1 MDNYYQ
7 NMLDVEGL
15 DPTLQAPSDDWL
27 NNETQESLLRWL
39 FKRQNLDVVEY
50 LMHREVFIKSIGEK
64 LKYAL
69 TAKEL
74 VYKSLPGIASVEKMR
89 MSPRKLAEQELV
101 KWRTSARKD
110 LKRLLAVE
118 YPVRR
123 DWLNRKIRH
132 QNSSQVIDF
141 YRKTDSYIWELMA
154 ANNIVETLYNYGL
167 TLDKMKRLGIQE
179 FLDYGAG
186 IGTFV
191 IAGHEQGFKTVHM
204 DLPSQ
209 TSKFAKWRYGI
220 RGIQIQMIEAN
231 GDHSDIPKANTILC
245 TEVVEHVPDPLSLLD
260 SFAHAIPKRGYLI
273 VSESCKETDK
283 FISHLPA
290 NKWLGGKRFDLEL
303 RRRGFVEVLAK
314 PVIKPRIFR
323 KHK

>member
-7 NMLDVEGL
+7 NMLDVEDL
-15 DPTLQAPSDDWL
+15 DPTLQEPSGDWL
-27 NNETQESLLRWL
+27 LNETQESLLRWL

-50 LMHREVFIKSIGEK
+50 LVHRDVFIKSIAEK

-74 VYKSLPGIASVEKMR
+74 VYKSVPGIVDDEKMR
-89 MSPRKLAEQELV
+89 MSPRKLAEHELV
-101 KWRTSARKD
+101 NWRASAKKHIRQ
-110 LKRLLAVE
+110 LLAVE

-123 DWLNRKIRH
+123 DWLKRKIGH
-132 QNSSQVIDF
+132 QNSSQVVDF

-167 TLDKMKRLGIQE
+167 TLEKMKRLGIQQ

-191 IAGHEQGFKTVHM
+191 IAGHEQGLKTVHM

-220 RGIQIQMIEAN
+220 RGMKIQMIEAK
-231 GDHSDIPKANTILC
+231 GDHTDIPNANTILC

-260 SFAHAIPKRGYLI
+260 SFANAIPKRGYLV
-273 VSESCKETDK
+273 VSESCKETGK

-290 NKWLGGKRFDLEL
+290 NEWLGGERFDQEL
-303 RRRGFVEVLAK
+303 NRRGFFEVLAK
-314 PVIKPRIFR
+314 PAVKPRIFCKR
-323 KHK
+323 K